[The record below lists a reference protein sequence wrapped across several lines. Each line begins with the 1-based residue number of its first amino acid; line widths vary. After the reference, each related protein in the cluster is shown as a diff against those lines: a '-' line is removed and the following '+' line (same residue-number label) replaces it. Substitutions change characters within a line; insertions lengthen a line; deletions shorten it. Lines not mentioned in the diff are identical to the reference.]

1 MMLSIIIPVYKT
13 ESTLDRCMESIVRQE
28 YQDWEAIL
36 VDDGSPDGCP
46 AICDEWGRRDPRI
59 SVVHQKNGGLSAARN
74 AGLERVRGEYI
85 TFVDSDD
92 YLSPDVLQKLMLHL
106 SAHPDYDILEYSML
120 RFDDHGEQPFLSL
133 EEQVYDDGQAYW
145 LGERAYLHTY
155 ACNKIFR
162 KSLFGQVRF
171 PEGKTFE
178 DAHTLP
184 HLLHH
189 AATIATSSIGYYHY
203 YRNEESITTQA
214 DGRAW
219 QSLLEA
225 QVNVLKDM
233 MPLQSLKA
241 EHYYMHVFNIQLY
254 AYALGGEEPI
264 LPAAKIHH
272 PLGMETMQQKT
283 KALMLN
289 MLGVKRCCKLY
300 RMFYRVRR

>member
-1 MMLSIIIPVYKT
+1 MLSIIIPVYKT

-162 KSLFGQVRF
+162 KSGDRDRRDIQKYPDGFVNVDEAYDDVHHVARYSFTQCPNAVFAKEHG
-171 PEGKTFE
+171 
-178 DAHTLP
+178 
-184 HLLHH
+184 LLHVLPLLCN
-189 AATIATSSIGYYHY
+189 SDYYGISQLHGSLIRCGTCGISPVCDY
-203 YRNEESITTQA
+203 CVVGDRNIMAKEYVVTEDEMGFLVS
-214 DGRAW
+214 R
-219 QSLLEA
+219 
-225 QVNVLKDM
+225 K
-233 MPLQSLKA
+233 K
-241 EHYYMHVFNIQLY
+241 IQD
-254 AYALGGEEPI
+254 
-264 LPAAKIHH
+264 
-272 PLGMETMQQKT
+272 
-283 KALMLN
+283 
-289 MLGVKRCCKLY
+289 
-300 RMFYRVRR
+300 